1 MNAFFPIQVDY
12 LTPSSPNDPNSHR
25 RMGGVATRYLECA
38 CSPFLCNDN
47 TTTTTTATLMTP
59 TIQIFPKP
67 THDFRLPANLS
78 TPLVLIGPGTGIA
91 PFLGFLSHRQA
102 QIASLESKQAA
113 EVASEG
119 TWRGGYELNPEEL
132 NISDAEARGLNLAVD
147 YMRKQRHGEIDL
159 FFGCRY
165 SDHDWLYET
174 EVEEFRRKGIVSRSY
189 NAFSRDE
196 GREKMYVQTIM
207 QKDDACGSRLVDMIT
222 ERMASVYI
230 CGDGNAMGR
239 DVQEAIT
246 KLLAEK
252 NFGKELSETEAMKKA
267 VGYIDQMKRSG
278 RFVLDIWS

>member
-1 MNAFFPIQVDY
+1 M
-12 LTPSSPNDPNSHR
+12 
-25 RMGGVATRYLECA
+25 
-38 CSPFLCNDN
+38 
-47 TTTTTTATLMTP
+47 
-59 TIQIFPKP
+59 
-67 THDFRLPANLS
+67 
-78 TPLVLIGPGTGIA
+78 
-91 PFLGFLSHRQA
+91 
-102 QIASLESKQAA
+102 
-113 EVASEG
+113 ASEG

-239 DVQEAIT
+239 MFKRQLRSCWRRRI
-246 KLLAEK
+246 L
-252 NFGKELSETEAMKKA
+252 GKS
-267 VGYIDQMKRSG
+267 
-278 RFVLDIWS
+278 